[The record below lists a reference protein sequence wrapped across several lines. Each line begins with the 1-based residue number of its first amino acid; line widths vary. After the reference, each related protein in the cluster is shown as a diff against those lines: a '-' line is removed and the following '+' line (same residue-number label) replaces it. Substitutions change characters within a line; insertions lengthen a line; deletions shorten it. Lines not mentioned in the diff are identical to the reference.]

1 MEKRKIDEKIIKE
14 VEELR
19 EKIRYHNYLYY
30 VLNAPEI
37 SDAEYDRLFKRL
49 LELEERHPEL
59 ITPDSPTQRVGAEP
73 QKEFRQVRHRQPML
87 SLDDC
92 FGGDELKDFDARIKR
107 LLGDVDHIEYTVEPK
122 IDGLAVELVYEKG
135 RLTVAST
142 RGDGY
147 VGEDVTPNI
156 KTILS
161 VPLVLRQKKGGLP
174 VPELLEVRGE
184 VYMEKEAFK
193 RLNREREEKGLPLF
207 ANPRNAAAGSVRQLD
222 PKITARRPLNIF
234 CYGIGEISNLYKIK
248 TQYELMLQLQEW
260 GLRINRPYI
269 RLCSSVEE
277 VISYCAYLEE
287 IREEF
292 PYEIDGAVV
301 KVNSLELQMRLGTKA
316 RSPRWA
322 VAYKFSPVQETT
334 KILDIEVQVGRTGVL
349 TPVACLEPV
358 EVGGVVVKRAT
369 LHNQEEI
376 EKKDIR
382 IGDTVVVQRAGDVIP
397 EVVMPIKSKRTGDER
412 VFKMPDHCPVCGTE
426 VIQKKGEVA
435 VRCPNRNCPAQIRAA
450 LRHFVSKGAM
460 DIEGIGERIIDQMI
474 EKGLVKE
481 EPDLYY
487 LSLEDLKKL
496 EGIQDKSAANIIN
509 AIEKS
514 KKTTLA
520 RFIYAL
526 GIRHVGEHT
535 AQLLAEYFGSLDS
548 LRKASL
554 EDLLLIKGIGEE
566 TARSVKAFFEDEKN
580 LRNVERLLKA
590 GITFE
595 EIRPEI
601 GSPIMGKTFVFT
613 GALKSMT
620 RSEAKRLVTSKGG
633 KVASQVSRNVDYV
646 VAGEAPG
653 SKLDRAKELDIRILG
668 EQEFLKMLE
677 E

>member
-1 MEKRKIDEKIIKE
+1 MKKRSVDRNIIKE

-19 EKIRYHNYLYY
+19 EKIRYHNYRYY

-49 LELEERHPEL
+49 LDLEKKYPEL
-59 ITPDSPTQRVGAEP
+59 VTPDSPTQRVGAEP
-73 QKEFRQVRHRQPML
+73 QKEFRQIRHRQPML

-92 FGGDELKDFDARIKR
+92 FGEDELRDFNARIKR
-107 LLGDVDHIEYTVEPK
+107 FLGDVDSIEYTVEPK

-135 RLTVAST
+135 RLAVAST

-147 VGEDVTPNI
+147 VGEDVTPNV

-161 VPLVLRQKKGGLP
+161 VPLVLRQKKGGMP

-184 VYMEKEAFK
+184 VYMEKDSFK
-193 RLNREREEKGLPLF
+193 KLNKEREEKGLPLF

-222 PKITARRPLNIF
+222 PRITAKRPLNMF
-234 CYGIGEISNLYKIK
+234 CYGIGEASNLYSIK
-248 TQYELMLQLQEW
+248 TQYKLMLQLQDW

-269 RLCSSVEE
+269 RLCNSIEE
-277 VISYCAYLEE
+277 VLDYCVYLE
-287 IREEF
+287 RMRDEF

-301 KVNSLELQMRLGTKA
+301 KVNSFELQARLGTKT

-322 VAYKFSPVQETT
+322 IAYKFSPVQETT
-334 KILDIEVQVGRTGVL
+334 KISDIEVQVGRTGVL

-358 EVGGVVVKRAT
+358 DVGGVIVKRAT

-382 IGDTVVVQRAGDVIP
+382 IGDTVVIQRAGDVIP
-397 EVVMPIKSKRTGDER
+397 EVVMPIKSKRTGKEKE
-412 VFKMPDHCPVCGTE
+412 FKMPQSCPVCGTR
-426 VIQKKGEVA
+426 VIHKRGEVA

-481 EPDLYY
+481 ELDLYY
-487 LSLEDLKKL
+487 LTLEDLKRL
-496 EGIQDKSAANIIN
+496 EGIQDKSATNILN

-526 GIRHVGEHT
+526 GIRYVGEHT
-535 AQLLAEYFGSLDS
+535 AQLLADHFRSLEGLKNASLDG
-548 LRKASL
+548 
-554 EDLLLIKGIGEE
+554 LLSIKGIGEE
-566 TARSVKAFFEDEKN
+566 TAKSVKAYFEDHKN
-580 LRNVERLLKA
+580 LRNVERLLNA

-595 EIRPEI
+595 EISTAEE
-601 GSPIMGKTFVFT
+601 SPIKGRTFVFT
-613 GALKSMT
+613 GSLRSMK
-620 RSEAKRLVTSKGG
+620 RGEAKKLVAAKGG
-633 KVASQVSRNVDYV
+633 KIASQVSKNVDYV
-646 VAGEAPG
+646 IVGESPG
-653 SKLDRAKELDIRILG
+653 SKLDKARQLGIKILS
-668 EQEFLKMLE
+668 EEEFLKMLE

>member
-49 LELEERHPEL
+49 LELEEKYPEL

>member
-1 MEKRKIDEKIIKE
+1 MEKGKIDERIIKE

-19 EKIRYHNYLYY
+19 EKIRHHNYLYY
-30 VLNAPEI
+30 VLNSPEI

-49 LELEERHPEL
+49 FELEQKYPEL

-73 QKEFRQVRHRQPML
+73 QEEFRQVRHRQPML

-92 FGGDELKDFDARIKR
+92 FGEEELREFDARIKR
-107 LLGDVDHIEYTVEPK
+107 LLGATDNIEYTAEPK

-147 VGEDVTPNI
+147 VGEDVTQNI

-193 RLNREREEKGLPLF
+193 KLNKEREQKGLPLF

-222 PKITARRPLNIF
+222 PKITAKRPLNIF
-234 CYGIGEISNLYKIK
+234 CYGIGEVSDLYGIN

-269 RLCSSVEE
+269 RLCKSIEE
-277 VISYCAYLEE
+277 AIDFCVYLEGM
-287 IREEF
+287 RDKF

-301 KVNSLELQMRLGTKA
+301 KVNSLELQRRLGQKA

-334 KILDIEVQVGRTGVL
+334 RIVDIEMQVGRTGVL

-382 IGDTVVVQRAGDVIP
+382 IGDIVVVQRAGDVIP
-397 EVVMPIKSKRTGDER
+397 EVVMPIKSRRTGNEK
-412 VFKMPDHCPVCGTE
+412 VFKMPKQCPVCGAR

-435 VRCPNRNCPAQIRAA
+435 VRCPNKNCPAQIRAA

-460 DIEGIGERIIDQMI
+460 DIDGIGERIIDQMI

-481 EPDLYY
+481 EPDIYY
-487 LSLEDLKKL
+487 LTLEDLKRL
-496 EGIQDKSAANIIN
+496 DGIKDKSANNILN

-514 KKTTLA
+514 KKTTLS

-535 AQLLAEYFGSLDS
+535 AQLLAEHFGSLDR
-548 LRKASL
+548 LKNASL
-554 EDLLLIKGIGEE
+554 DELLSVKGIGEE
-566 TARSVKAFFEDEKN
+566 TAKSVKSFFEDEKN
-580 LRNVERLLKA
+580 LRNIERLLNA
-590 GITFE
+590 SITFE
-595 EIRPEI
+595 EIKVEKE
-601 GSPIMGKTFVFT
+601 SLVTGKTFVFT
-613 GALKSMT
+613 GSLKSMK
-620 RSEAKRLVTSKGG
+620 RGEAKKRVIEKGG

-646 VAGEAPG
+646 VVGESPG
-653 SKLDRAKELDIRILG
+653 SKLDRARELGIQIIG
-668 EQEFLKMLE
+668 EEEFLRMLE